1 MEPRSNKVGNIEII
15 ETHCHLNNEQY
26 ASDVPDVIGRAR
38 SAGVVQFINIGWDV
52 ASSEKAIQQ
61 AIAYPDVKAAVG
73 IHPHDA
79 DTISEEA
86 LARLE
91 DLAATDVAVA
101 WGEIGLDYY
110 YDNSP
115 REIQREAFR
124 RQMAIAQRL
133 QMPVVIHSRDAT
145 EDTLTI
151 LKEYAPLQGVMH
163 CFSGSWETAK
173 ICMDLGLYIG
183 FGGSITF
190 KKANRLRDVA
200 TKVPLERLVVETD
213 CPYLSPEPLR
223 GRRNEPAYLQHVL
236 AKLAEIKEVD
246 IAEVAKI
253 TTENARTLFRLA

>member
-1 MEPRSNKVGNIEII
+1 MEII

-26 ASDVPDVIGRAR
+26 ANDLPAVIERAQA
-38 SAGVVQFINIGWDV
+38 SGVVHLINIGWDV

-61 AIAYPDVKAAVG
+61 AMVYTNMKAAVG

-79 DTISEEA
+79 DTISDQA

-91 DLAATDVAVA
+91 DLAINDVVVA

-124 RQMAIAQRL
+124 RQMAMAQRL
-133 QMPVVIHSRDAT
+133 QIPVVIHSRDAT

-151 LKEYAPLQGVMH
+151 LREYAPLQGVMH

-173 ICMDLGLYIG
+173 TCIDLGLYIG
-183 FGGSITF
+183 FAGPITF
-190 KKANRLRDVA
+190 KNANRLRAVA
-200 TKVPLERLVVETD
+200 ARVPLERLVVETD

-223 GRRNEPAYLQHVL
+223 GRRNEPAYLQHTL

-246 IAEVAKI
+246 IVEVARV
-253 TTENARTLFRLA
+253 TTDNARTLFGLA

>member
-1 MEPRSNKVGNIEII
+1 MEII

-26 ASDVPDVIGRAR
+26 ATDASAVIQRAGA
-38 SAGVVQFINIGWDV
+38 AGVVQLINIGWDV
-52 ASSEKAIQQ
+52 ASSEQAVEQAMLYADMKAT
-61 AIAYPDVKAAVG
+61 VG

-79 DTISEEA
+79 STLSEDA

-91 DLAATDVAVA
+91 GLAAAEVVVA

-115 REIQREAFR
+115 REIQREAFS
-124 RQMAIAQRL
+124 RQMELAQRL
-133 QMPVVIHSRDAT
+133 ELPVVIHSRDAT
-145 EDTLTI
+145 EDTLAI
-151 LKEYAPLQGVMH
+151 VQEYAPLQGIMH

-190 KKANRLRDVA
+190 KNAHRLREVVA
-200 TKVPLERLVVETD
+200 KVRWERIVVETD

-223 GRRNEPAYLQHVL
+223 GRRNEPAHLQYIL
-236 AKLAEIKEVD
+236 AKLAEIKEADV
-246 IAEVAKI
+246 AEAARV
-253 TTENARTLFRLA
+253 TTANARAVFNLT